1 MEPSGLLIF
10 SVIKY
15 AGYFFFFKIFNTK
28 ENYYNPFLAAL
39 IRLVAGLIIGFAILY
54 YFNAGR
60 EEIISVYFTATLIG
74 RIIIWYSLLRVLYK
88 TDKWKKI
95 ILGCYRWCCI
105 IIYFRYSS
113 FNEFMVYFR
122 WYMLILCYPVLT
134 FDAFLFLS

>member
-28 ENYYNPFLAAL
+28 ENYYNPFLGSL

-54 YFNAGR
+54 FFNAGR

-74 RIIIWYSLLRVLYK
+74 RIIIWYLLLRILYK
-88 TDKWKKI
+88 KI
-95 ILGCYRWCCI
+95 ERQRLFWGVTSGVTLSYILDIPALMGLWFITGGIC
-105 IIYFRYSS
+105 
-113 FNEFMVYFR
+113 
-122 WYMLILCYPVLT
+122 
-134 FDAFLFLS
+134 

>member
-88 TDKWKKI
+88 TINGKRLFWGVTGGVALSY
-95 ILGCYRWCCI
+95 ILDIPALMSLWFITGGIC
-105 IIYFRYSS
+105 
-113 FNEFMVYFR
+113 
-122 WYMLILCYPVLT
+122 
-134 FDAFLFLS
+134 